1 MKRVEGRCLGQFFV
15 LFMQNACVHA
25 THAELCD
32 DPIKTSLLPDNIRF
46 QSER

>member
-1 MKRVEGRCLGQFFV
+1 MKRVEGRCLGQVV
-15 LFMQNACVHA
+15 LLFLQNACVHA